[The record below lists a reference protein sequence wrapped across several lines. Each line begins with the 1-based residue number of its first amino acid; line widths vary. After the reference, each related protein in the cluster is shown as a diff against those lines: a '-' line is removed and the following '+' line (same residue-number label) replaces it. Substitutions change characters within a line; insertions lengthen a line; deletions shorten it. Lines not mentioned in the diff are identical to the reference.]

1 LIPAPQ
7 PVDGESRIANLATA
21 FTRGV
26 VVRRILSVAIIAA
39 VMMFVFGFAAV
50 RAQSNL
56 DAGKSAEQIFADT
69 CAMCHATPH
78 ALRTVS
84 QQFLRQHYTTG
95 ARQAAA
101 LAAYLEKALKEPPP
115 PPAPAVQAAAKSR
128 RPSPSIEIG
137 LPSDTSARAVSAS
150 TETALQDSAAFEE

>member
-1 LIPAPQ
+1 MRRL
-7 PVDGESRIANLATA
+7 VNVAT
-21 FTRGV
+21 
-26 VVRRILSVAIIAA
+26 VAAA
-39 VMMFVFGFAAV
+39 MMLVFGFAAV
-50 RAQSNL
+50 YAQSNL

-101 LAAYLEKALKEPPP
+101 LTAYLEKALKEPPP
-115 PPAPAVQAAAKSR
+115 PPTPAVQAAAKSR

-137 LPSDTSARAVSAS
+137 LPPDASASAVSAS
-150 TETALQDSAAFEE
+150 AATALQDSAAFEE

>member
-1 LIPAPQ
+1 
-7 PVDGESRIANLATA
+7 
-21 FTRGV
+21 
-26 VVRRILSVAIIAA
+26 
-39 VMMFVFGFAAV
+39 MMLVFGFAAV
-50 RAQSNL
+50 YAQSNL

-101 LAAYLEKALKEPPP
+101 IAAYLEKALKEPPP
-115 PPAPAVQAAAKSR
+115 PAPTVQAAAKSR

-137 LPSDTSARAVSAS
+137 LPPDTSASAVSAS
-150 TETALQDSAAFEE
+150 AATALQDSAAFEE